1 MPVSPVGSDSMFLPQ
16 IDNSRLPPDDRYHLE
31 TAPRG
36 CTGDE
41 GGPLGAGLQDQA
53 SNHLKR
59 LWSKGR
65 VVSVKEK
72 SRLRLW
78 QVRIREMNVSEP
90 LMRRRN
96 ELDGV
101 KTGGF
106 QDARMSP
113 GGTYVLPGRR
123 PA

>member
-1 MPVSPVGSDSMFLPQ
+1 MRSC
-16 IDNSRLPPDDRYHLE
+16 
-31 TAPRG
+31 A
-36 CTGDE
+36 GDE
-41 GGPLGAGLQDQA
+41 GRPLEAGLQEQV
-53 SNHLKR
+53 SNHLK
-59 LWSKGR
+59 LLCSKGR

-101 KTGGF
+101 KTGGI

-113 GGTYVLPGRR
+113 GGTCLLPGRR